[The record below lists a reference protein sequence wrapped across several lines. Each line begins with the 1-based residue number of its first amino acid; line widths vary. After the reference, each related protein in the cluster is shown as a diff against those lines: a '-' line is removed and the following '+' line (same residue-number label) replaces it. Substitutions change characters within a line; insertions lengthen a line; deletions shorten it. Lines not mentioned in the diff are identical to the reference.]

1 MNRFVVANA
10 RRQRVPITI
19 VGGPRGAGKTT
30 LLRQLLTCNDGRRIA
45 VALDRGVV
53 PPPSA
58 ALATNASRNP
68 LDLPNGSSCLALD
81 GDIGTALSTLHST
94 RDRVLPDHVVVEAS
108 ATADPLR
115 MAGYTFLPGFRPGGV
130 IVVVSGPDIEEI
142 HEEGREPDS
151 SFAAQLRHAELLI
164 LNHMDQL
171 RGPKLPAVRRWLQDR
186 APRARLIESRH
197 CCVPTVMILGADR
210 DHLPGNAIQ
219 AEWSPS
225 LSVSAESRKQRV
237 LQPRHS
243 DDYRSWLLR
252 ANEPIDQRGFRH
264 WVRTLPD
271 SIVRGDGVLR
281 ILGEPSHQFRFECCG
296 QRWSLS
302 RDEPWRPNATPASW
316 ISLVG
321 FASRSSGD
329 AQPRA
334 ESDAAAAHGRRQ
346 PKRHFRPPLWASPSA
361 PSFGDPE

>member
-10 RRQRVPITI
+10 RRQRVPVTI
-19 VGGPRGAGKTT
+19 VGGPRGAGKST
-30 LLRQLLTCNDGRRIA
+30 LLRHLLTCNDGRRIA
-45 VALDRGVV
+45 VALDHGIV
-53 PPPSA
+53 PPLNA
-58 ALATNASRNP
+58 ALGTSASRNT
-68 LDLPNGSSCLALD
+68 LDLQNGSSCLALD

-94 RDRVLPDHVVVEAS
+94 RDRALPDHVVVEAS
-108 ATADPLR
+108 ASADPLR
-115 MAGYTFLPGFRPGGV
+115 MAGYTFLPGFRPGGM
-130 IVVVSGPDIEEI
+130 IVVVSGPDIEEMND
-142 HEEGREPDS
+142 EGREPDT
-151 SFAAQLRHAELLI
+151 SFDAQLRHAELLI

-171 RGPKLPAVRRWLQDR
+171 RVAKSPAVRRWLQDR

-197 CCVPTVMILGADR
+197 CCVPTVMLLGADR
-210 DHLPGNAIQ
+210 DHLPANAIH

-252 ANEPIDQRGFRH
+252 ANEPIDQRGFRS

-281 ILGEPSHQFRFECCG
+281 VLGEPSHQFRFECCG
-296 QRWSLS
+296 RRWSLS
-302 RDEPWRPNATPASW
+302 RDEPWHSNATPASW

-321 FASRSSGD
+321 FASRSSSD
-329 AQPRA
+329 VQARA
-334 ESDAAAAHGRRQ
+334 ESDSAPAHGRRAE
-346 PKRHFRPPLWASPSA
+346 RHFRPPLLASPSTT
-361 PSFGDPE
+361 SFGDPE